1 MYNGEGYIENI
12 ICAIENQ
19 DFKDIEIIIIDDKS
33 KDNSVQKVKELMKKD
48 QRINLYQNKETE
60 TKGTLYSRTFG
71 VTNSKGKYILFS
83 DVDDLYTQEDAFST
97 IYYYIEKDNL
107 DFLGFVT
114 LFVTSIILKMPT
126 LYFF

>member
-48 QRINLYQNKETE
+48 QRINLYQNKET
-60 TKGTLYSRTFG
+60 KGTLYSRTFG

-83 DVDDLYTQEDAFST
+83 DVDDLFTQEDAFST